1 LSVREQLFEALTY
14 SGYGSVNGYS
24 AVFLYWSASVEPDA
38 VTGLSYSGD
47 LAYVFTSANGS
58 PKVLFATTYGF
69 SPYHIIFSRPPD
81 QNIRPKSLM
90 VRYCGFAP
98 LS

>member
-1 LSVREQLFEALTY
+1 MSSCSKLSLIAATGLLMGIVQYFFTDQHLWR
-14 SGYGSVNGYS
+14 
-24 AVFLYWSASVEPDA
+24 DA

-47 LAYVFTSANGS
+47 LAYGFTSASDS
-58 PKVLFATTYGF
+58 PKVFFAITYGF

-90 VRYCGFAP
+90 AKRCGFSP